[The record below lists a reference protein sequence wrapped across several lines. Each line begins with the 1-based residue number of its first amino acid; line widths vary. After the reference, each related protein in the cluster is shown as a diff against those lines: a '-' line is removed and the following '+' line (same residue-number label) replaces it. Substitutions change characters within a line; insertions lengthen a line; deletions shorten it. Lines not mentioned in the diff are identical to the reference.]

1 MTPDPALPLDDRPD
15 SPPGVSRTVGVIE
28 PGLTGGIS
36 AFAGWPG
43 CVSAVAM
50 SAICWGVA
58 SELGTVKVIGS
69 IEEILYFDLD

>member
-15 SPPGVSRTVGVIE
+15 SPPHVSRTVGAIE
-28 PGLTGGIS
+28 PGLTGGS
-36 AFAGWPG
+36 SVFAGWPG
-43 CVSAVAM
+43 SVSAVAM
-50 SAICWGVA
+50 SICWGVA